1 MGMRHTRIREAP
13 TRSVGLTSAA
23 MIATNTTE
31 RPRPF
36 FLWALNSAGPRSGPF
51 YWLAR
56 FARAAGHKS
65 RLVTREGRNRP
76 RILAVSEGKLVQRCA
91 DERCSFQGTDRTT
104 HAGEVDVTPSGR
116 ANGTQGHSIRCN
128 VLATQTS
135 DEAAGRRGAVVRA
148 QRPRGTRER
157 TWREKEQR
165 RCTVRVGAI

>member
-1 MGMRHTRIREAP
+1 MRHTRIREAP